1 MDVKVVIKLYIIS
14 FRAICFAKH
23 FALLQFL
30 LCGDVH
36 CLLARGKRKES
47 RSRGEGILS
56 RVRPLILCG
65 EYLSGKALY
74 YFDNACNIVV
84 TKRTPARQAQSITSY
99 FLKMIAKKVWKM
111 RLRSLPKLQV
121 AIYSK
126 LHCSLSGIMY
136 WI

>member
-1 MDVKVVIKLYIIS
+1 MYNR
-14 FRAICFAKH
+14 FWAICFAKH
-23 FALLQFL
+23 FALLQFF

-36 CLLARGKRKES
+36 CLLPRGKRKELHTGERLFS
-47 RSRGEGILS
+47 PEYDPWFGRGVFYRVKLFITSITCAMSSSLS
-56 RVRPLILCG
+56 ALPLGRHRL
-65 EYLSGKALY
+65 
-74 YFDNACNIVV
+74 N
-84 TKRTPARQAQSITSY
+84 TSY